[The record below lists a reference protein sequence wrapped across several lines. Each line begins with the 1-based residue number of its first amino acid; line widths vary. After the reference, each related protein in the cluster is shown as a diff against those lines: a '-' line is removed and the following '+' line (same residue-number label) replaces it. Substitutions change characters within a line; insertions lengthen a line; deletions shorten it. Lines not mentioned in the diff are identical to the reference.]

1 MIPFVLEI
9 GVEEIPSAY
18 LRPLVAQLEA
28 AAREGFAA
36 ERLEVA
42 DLEAL
47 GTPRRLVLLGR
58 VAEHQRRQTRT
69 VRGPAWHVAYDA
81 VGRPTRAAEGFARRL
96 GVPVEALTRGRGEDA
111 GYVVAEV
118 TTSAE
123 PAAAVLPRVLVQ
135 AGERLAPPRTM
146 RWTADDVRFIRPVR
160 WVVALLGDKVLE
172 AVTLFGVR
180 ADRITY
186 GNRTDAPG
194 PHPVP
199 DAAVYRSVLRDLGVE
214 PDPAAR
220 EGVIL
225 RDGSALAREAGGELA
240 APPALLAEV
249 ADLVEWPVPFLG
261 RFDPAYLEVPAPILE
276 TAMEKHQR
284 YFPVKAG
291 ERMLPAFVGVRNGT
305 GLDLAR
311 VIAGNEKV
319 LRARLADAVFFWRE
333 DRRTPLAARV
343 PGLDGVVLHARL
355 GTMGEKVRRLMRLGA
370 ELGPRLGLTAEETG
384 WLVRAAELAKADL
397 LTHVVGEFPELQGI
411 MGGIYA
417 AADGEP
423 EAVARAVGEHYR
435 PQSAADALPA
445 TRVGQALA
453 LLDRLDALAGAEVAG
468 LKPTGSEDPFALR
481 RAALGAAR
489 ILIDGRLAAVP
500 VGELAAAAL
509 GMLDAATPERVRA
522 VVDFVTARVRAWLA
536 EEARGD
542 LVDAVLAA
550 DAPWDSLRNR
560 LATLVEWSRAGEFGG
575 VLTTF
580 KRVAHI
586 AGDAEPAVGGGWP
599 VGPERDLADALA
611 AAEAASADGR
621 WDAYWE
627 AARALRGPVDR
638 FFDAVLVMDP
648 DPAVRARRLGLLAAV
663 GRFLRR
669 GADLTRVTG
678 EAAGGRPGGAP

>member
-1 MIPFVLEI
+1 MTPFVLEI

-18 LRPLVAQLEA
+18 LRPLVAQLA
-28 AAREGFAA
+28 TAARERFAA
-36 ERLEVA
+36 ERLETA
-42 DLEAL
+42 ELQAL
-47 GTPRRLVLLGR
+47 GTPRRLILLGR
-58 VAEHQRRQTRT
+58 VADRQRSATRL
-69 VRGPAWHVAYDA
+69 VRGPAWHAAFDA
-81 VGRPTRAAEGFARRL
+81 AGRPTRAADGFARRL
-96 GVPVEALTRGRGEDA
+96 GVPLEALRRGAGDDA

-118 TTSAE
+118 TEPAE
-123 PAAAVLPRVLVQ
+123 PAAVVLPRVLVQ

-146 RWTADDVRFIRPVR
+146 RWTAGDVRFIRPVR
-160 WVVALLGDKVLE
+160 WIVALLGETVLE
-172 AVTLFGVR
+172 EVTLFGVR
-180 ADRITY
+180 AGRITY

-194 PHPVP
+194 PRPVPGADAFRAVLREIGVEP
-199 DAAVYRSVLRDLGVE
+199 DAAV
-214 PDPAAR
+214 R
-220 EGVIL
+220 ERVIL
-225 RDGSALAREAGGELA
+225 ERGAALAREAGGELV

-249 ADLVEWPVPFLG
+249 ADLVEWPVPFCG
-261 RFDPAYLEVPAPILE
+261 RFDPAFLEVPAPILE

-311 VIAGNEKV
+311 VVAGNEKV

-333 DRRTPLAARV
+333 DRRTSLASRV
-343 PGLDGVVLHARL
+343 PRLDAVVLHARL
-355 GTMGEKVRRLMRLGA
+355 GTMGEKVRRLMRLA
-370 ELGPRLGLTAEETG
+370 TDLGPRLGLSSEEQA

-397 LTHVVGEFPELQGI
+397 VTHVVGEFPELQGI
-411 MGGIYA
+411 MGGIYG

-423 EAVARAVGEHYR
+423 EPVAQAIGEHYR
-435 PQSAADALPA
+435 PQSAVDALPA

-489 ILIDGRLAAVP
+489 ILMDGRLRAVG
-500 VGELAAAAL
+500 VAELAGAAL
-509 GMLDAATPERVRA
+509 GAFGAATPPRIRS

-550 DAPWDSLRNR
+550 EAPWDSLRAR

-575 VLTTF
+575 ILTTF

-586 AGDAEPAVGGGWP
+586 AGDAEPAAAGDFP
-599 VGPERDLADALA
+599 PGPERDLAAALA
-611 AAEAASADGR
+611 AAETACADGD

-627 AARALRGPVDR
+627 GARRLQGPVDR

-678 EAAGGRPGGAP
+678 ETAAGRTGGAS